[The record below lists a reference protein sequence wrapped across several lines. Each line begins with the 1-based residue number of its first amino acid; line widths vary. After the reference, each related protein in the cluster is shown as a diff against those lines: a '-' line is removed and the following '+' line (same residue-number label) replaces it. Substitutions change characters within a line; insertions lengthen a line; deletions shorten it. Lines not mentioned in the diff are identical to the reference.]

1 MFLFN
6 NTIGI
11 DRVVEQRWLSW
22 LKETHIPTVMNT
34 GLFIEFK
41 MYKVLHENED
51 DTISYSIQ
59 FFSTTIDNVQQYLEN
74 FAPTHAAELQKE
86 FKNRHVAFRTLL
98 QEI

>member
-11 DRVVEQRWLSW
+11 DRVVELQWLSW
-22 LKETHIPTVMNT
+22 MKEAHIPTVMNT
-34 GLFIEFK
+34 GLFTDFK
-41 MYKVLHENED
+41 MYKVVHENED

-59 FFSTTIDNVQQYLEN
+59 FFSTTIDNVQQYLEK
-74 FAPTHAAELQKE
+74 FAPAHAAELQKK

>member
-22 LKETHIPTVMNT
+22 MKETHIPVVMST
-34 GLFIEFK
+34 GLFTEFK
-41 MYKVLHENED
+41 IYKVLHENED
-51 DTISYSIQ
+51 DTVSYSIQ
-59 FFSTTIDNVQQYLEN
+59 FFSISIDNVQQYLEK
-74 FAPTHAAELQKE
+74 FAPAHIAEIQKE

>member
-11 DRVVEQRWLSW
+11 DRVVEQQWLSW
-22 LKETHIPTVMNT
+22 MKETHIPAVMST
-34 GLFIEFK
+34 GLFTEFK

-51 DTISYSIQ
+51 DTVSYSIQ
-59 FFSTTIDNVQQYLEN
+59 FFSPTLSKVQQYLEK
-74 FAPTHAAELQKE
+74 FAPAHSTELQKE

-98 QEI
+98 EEI

>member
-11 DRVVEQRWLSW
+11 DRVVEQQWLSW
-22 LKETHIPTVMNT
+22 MNETHIPTVMST
-34 GLFIEFK
+34 GLFTDFK

-59 FFSTTIDNVQQYLEN
+59 FFSITIDNVQQYLEK